1 MSSTLRENVIARTP
15 LALLSPESMLTS
27 TGGAGGIYN
36 SVPKLEPMREL
47 PLDTLAA
54 FATPTRH
61 K

>member
-1 MSSTLRENVIARTP
+1 
-15 LALLSPESMLTS
+15 MLTS